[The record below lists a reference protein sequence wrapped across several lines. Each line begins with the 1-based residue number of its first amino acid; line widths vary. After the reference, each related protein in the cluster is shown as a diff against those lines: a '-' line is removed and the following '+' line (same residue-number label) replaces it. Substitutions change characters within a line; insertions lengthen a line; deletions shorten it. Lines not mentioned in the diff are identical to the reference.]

1 MNTTPKMRLIREV
14 FDELHQ
20 IDPNSAITMY
30 ALRQLVRSGKIP
42 SVNVGRKI
50 LVNYTHDSRGN
61 GYTDSFKQ
69 IGTCTNFYYAQY
81 LYPCSKIP

>member
-1 MNTTPKMRLIREV
+1 MNNHTTPKMRLIREV

-50 LVNYTHDSRGN
+50 LVNYYDVIDYFKATPTVVVPEE
-61 GYTDSFKQ
+61 TDG
-69 IGTCTNFYYAQY
+69 IRRVG
-81 LYPCSKIP
+81 

>member
-1 MNTTPKMRLIREV
+1 MNNDTTPKMRLIREV

-50 LVNYTHDSRGN
+50 LVNYYDVVKYFETPAPIITPDEEFDGIRR
-61 GYTDSFKQ
+61 
-69 IGTCTNFYYAQY
+69 I
-81 LYPCSKIP
+81 I